1 MTPSN
6 LVVING
12 GLALNVP
19 PPGLRKLLHTESYLK
34 RQIKAAH
41 RLGLL
46 PIERYYLTGFLS
58 LQLWLLEQ
66 IEIPEGSD
74 TLSELQFQERK
85 ESTHMSLNFHCLV
98 CTQAIP
104 EERAR
109 HKAKFCSDA
118 CRFEAERRLKGIRTT
133 KAKRSLQ
140 GAIPRVES
148 PTKERAS

>member
-1 MTPSN
+1 MTSKV
-6 LVVING
+6 VVINE
-12 GLALNVP
+12 ALVLTLP
-19 PPGLRKLLHTESYLK
+19 PSGLRRLRHVERYLK
-34 RQIKAAH
+34 HQVTAA
-41 RLGLL
+41 RALGL
-46 PIERYYLTGFLS
+46 PPMERYYLTGFLS
-58 LQLWLLEQ
+58 LQLWLLGQ

-148 PTKERAS
+148 PTEERAS